1 MKKYQS
7 GFTLIEIAIV
17 LVIIG
22 LLLGGV
28 LKGQEMINNSKVRN
42 TITSL
47 DGIAAAIYS
56 YQDRYKALP
65 GDDPN
70 ADTRW
75 GLAAGLG
82 NGDGVIDGPWN
93 SVDGGTDES
102 ALVWEHLRQAGLITG
117 APAAALATIAPPT
130 HAFGG
135 VFGVETVG
143 SAGAATTTAIPS
155 GPIVCM
161 SNIEAKFGEILDR
174 NLDDGDGLLGDV
186 QNATT
191 GGGGAGDAIYN
202 VTGGV
207 IYTVCR
213 RI

>member
-42 TITSL
+42 TITGM

-75 GLAAGLG
+75 ALGGGGAADG
-82 NGDGVIDGPWN
+82 NGVIDGAWT
-93 SVDGGTDES
+93 SVDGTTDEG
-102 ALVWEHLRQAGLITG
+102 ALAWEHLRQAGLITG
-117 APAAALATIAPPT
+117 APVGAGALGAITPPT
-130 HAFGG
+130 HSFSG
-135 VFGVETVG
+135 VFGIETVG
-143 SAGAATTTAIPS
+143 GTGAVDGTAITA
-155 GPIVCM
+155 GVIVCM
-161 SNIEAKFGEILDR
+161 TNVEDKFGEILDR
-174 NLDDGDGLLGDV
+174 NLDDGDAQTGDLQTDAAAAYDV
-186 QNATT
+186 A
-191 GGGGAGDAIYN
+191 GGAVN
-202 VTGGV
+202 N
-207 IYTVCR
+207 VCR